1 VDTLTRRRFLVASGA
16 AGAAA
21 LAVGATVTVRD
32 LLDAGEKDPL
42 PTGSGILV
50 LVTLYG
56 GNDALNTLVPYAD
69 PAYHDAR
76 PELAYAEQDV
86 LHLDDQ
92 VGLNPALKGHKK
104 QWDAGTLAIVR
115 GVSYP
120 KPNRSHFASMDIWQS
135 GTPDAPTAS
144 GWIGRWLDHNGRDP
158 ISAVSVGATLPPLMA
173 GETTAGAALPL
184 GGFALPT
191 GTLGRGL
198 AGLAAAQSG
207 EPPLR
212 ADCATAY
219 ANLIRADRTL
229 GPALHADPADPGEDQ
244 RPTGGASAGGGG
256 ALAAQLD
263 QVARCVEAGA
273 PTRVYAVSLGGFDTH
288 AEEKGTQSALLA
300 EVDTALTA
308 FHDRVART
316 PRGGGVVTVTYSEF
330 GRRVHANASDGT
342 DHGTAGVVFVA
353 GAGVGGGFRGEQP
366 SLTDLDGNGDLKPT
380 TDFRDL
386 YAGLL
391 GQVLGTDPAQV
402 VSGKELQITR
412 R

>member
-16 AGAAA
+16 AA
-21 LAVGATVTVRD
+21 LAAGTTISLRD
-32 LLDAGEKDPL
+32 LLSTAEHDPL
-42 PTGSGILV
+42 PTGSGVLV

-76 PELAYAEQDV
+76 PDLAYAEGDV
-86 LHLDDQ
+86 LHLDGQ
-92 VGLNPALKGHKK
+92 LGLNPAMKGHQKL
-104 QWDAGTLAIVR
+104 WDAGRLAIVR

-120 KPNRSHFASMDIWQS
+120 RPNRSHFASMDIWQT
-135 GTPDAPTAS
+135 GTPDHPTAS

-158 ISAVSVGATLPPLMA
+158 VTAVSIGATLPPLMA

-191 GTLGRGL
+191 GALGRGL
-198 AGLAAAQSG
+198 QGLSLAQAG

-212 ADCATAY
+212 AACAAAY
-219 ANLIRADRTL
+219 ANLLRAERTL
-229 GPALHADPADPGEDQ
+229 GPALDGDPADPGEDT
-244 RPTGGASAGGGG
+244 RPTNGASAGGGG

-263 QVARCVEAGA
+263 LVARCVEAGA

-288 AEEKGTQSALLA
+288 ADEKGTQSALLS

-308 FHDRVART
+308 FHDRMAKAQ
-316 PRGGGVVTVTYSEF
+316 RGAGVVSATYSEF
-330 GRRVHANASDGT
+330 GRRVHANASQGT
-342 DHGTAGVVFVA
+342 DHGTAGVVLVA
-353 GAGVGGGFRGEQP
+353 GGRVRGGFLGDQP

-386 YAGLL
+386 YAALL

-402 VSGKELQITR
+402 VDGKPLRLT
-412 R
+412 